1 MPSIEVGADV
11 RMKRALNCWPWVWSL
26 THSPDAVIHSPAEIV
41 AAWPMTVTR
50 SRWPRAF
57 ARRTQKP
64 FSLLWKV
71 TRSTKPA
78 STSWVDGSCCGLI
91 CVAAVGASPPNRIWR
106 PALRSRS
113 SSATQC
119 PRVLSIGDRPLVG
132 NRPAIQ
138 ILGSRR
144 NDGAYL
150 PWLQQAHKGAHGNA
164 DLVAHFFRRAFDL
177 LRDGGAF
184 QAGDK
189 FQAWTEMAYP
199 PVPGWLPRPSA
210 KLQSTWL
217 SGRARLSTVSPSRYY
232 QSETF
237 EWRRHFSTAASI
249 SRRNDGA
256 FLQRVAAAV
265 TSQVQSLSYYID
277 LLHNGCSG
285 DGTDLQGLRLAS
297 GADLRTT
304 WCTHRCR

>member
-1 MPSIEVGADV
+1 MPRIIPEPRYFSMPSIEVGADV

-91 CVAAVGASPPNRIWR
+91 CVATVGASPPNRIWR

-150 PWLQQAHKGAHGNA
+150 SWLQQAHKGAHGNA

-184 QAGDK
+184 QADDK
-189 FQAWTEMAYP
+189 FK
-199 PVPGWLPRPSA
+199 PGPKWHILQFPA
-210 KLQSTWL
+210 GCLGLLQS
-217 SGRARLSTVSPSRYY
+217 
-232 QSETF
+232 
-237 EWRRHFSTAASI
+237 FSQL
-249 SRRNDGA
+249 G
-256 FLQRVAAAV
+256 
-265 TSQVQSLSYYID
+265 
-277 LLHNGCSG
+277 
-285 DGTDLQGLRLAS
+285 
-297 GADLRTT
+297 
-304 WCTHRCR
+304 

>member
-1 MPSIEVGADV
+1 MPRIIPEPRYFSMPSIEVGADV

-113 SSATQC
+113 SSATRC
-119 PRVLSIGDRPLVG
+119 PRVLSIGDRPVVG

-138 ILGSRR
+138 ILGSLEAACD
-144 NDGAYL
+144 DGAIAAVGL
-150 PWLQQAHKGAHGNA
+150 ITQGRPADSFGLKGAMPAGRPH
-164 DLVAHFFRRAFDL
+164 LPHVAAL
-177 LRDGGAF
+177 GA
-184 QAGDK
+184 
-189 FQAWTEMAYP
+189 
-199 PVPGWLPRPSA
+199 R
-210 KLQSTWL
+210 
-217 SGRARLSTVSPSRYY
+217 SGRVADPHAARSESDIATIKAGGRNAGRSDCVGGSQIQPYHLHHPHSVVVLSAG
-232 QSETF
+232 
-237 EWRRHFSTAASI
+237 H
-249 SRRNDGA
+249 
-256 FLQRVAAAV
+256 
-265 TSQVQSLSYYID
+265 SQ
-277 LLHNGCSG
+277 
-285 DGTDLQGLRLAS
+285 
-297 GADLRTT
+297 
-304 WCTHRCR
+304 

>member
-1 MPSIEVGADV
+1 MPRIIPEPRYFSMPSIEVGADV

-119 PRVLSIGDRPLVG
+119 PRVLSIGDRPVVG
-132 NRPAIQ
+132 NRRAIQ
-138 ILGSRR
+138 ILGSLEAACDDGAIGRGAHNAGSTGRFIRTKRAMPAGRPHLPHVAALGARSGRGADPHAARSESEIAAIKAGGRDAVRKDCVGGSQFEPYHLHHPVVGLKLPSAFSHLLRR
-144 NDGAYL
+144 NGGFHTPCASLDSS
-150 PWLQQAHKGAHGNA
+150 
-164 DLVAHFFRRAFDL
+164 L
-177 LRDGGAF
+177 L
-184 QAGDK
+184 GDK
-189 FQAWTEMAYP
+189 AAFAC
-199 PVPGWLPRPSA
+199 PS
-210 KLQSTWL
+210 
-217 SGRARLSTVSPSRYY
+217 
-232 QSETF
+232 
-237 EWRRHFSTAASI
+237 
-249 SRRNDGA
+249 
-256 FLQRVAAAV
+256 
-265 TSQVQSLSYYID
+265 
-277 LLHNGCSG
+277 
-285 DGTDLQGLRLAS
+285 
-297 GADLRTT
+297 
-304 WCTHRCR
+304 

>member
-1 MPSIEVGADV
+1 MPRIIPEPRYFSMPSIEVGAEV

-91 CVAAVGASPPNRIWR
+91 CVATVGASPPNRVWR

-113 SSATQC
+113 SSATRA

-138 ILGSRR
+138 ILGSLEAACD
-144 NDGAYL
+144 DGAIAAVELITLGRPADSFGLSERCLLGRRHL
-150 PWLQQAHKGAHGNA
+150 PHVAALGA
-164 DLVAHFFRRAFDL
+164 R
-177 LRDGGAF
+177 
-184 QAGDK
+184 
-189 FQAWTEMAYP
+189 
-199 PVPGWLPRPSA
+199 
-210 KLQSTWL
+210 
-217 SGRARLSTVSPSRYY
+217 SGRGADPHIAQSGSDIGAIKAVAEARFDRTA
-232 QSETF
+232 
-237 EWRRHFSTAASI
+237 WGAASSNHTI
-249 SRRNDGA
+249 S
-256 FLQRVAAAV
+256 
-265 TSQVQSLSYYID
+265 TTQSPQTTLSR
-277 LLHNGCSG
+277 G
-285 DGTDLQGLRLAS
+285 D
-297 GADLRTT
+297 
-304 WCTHRCR
+304 